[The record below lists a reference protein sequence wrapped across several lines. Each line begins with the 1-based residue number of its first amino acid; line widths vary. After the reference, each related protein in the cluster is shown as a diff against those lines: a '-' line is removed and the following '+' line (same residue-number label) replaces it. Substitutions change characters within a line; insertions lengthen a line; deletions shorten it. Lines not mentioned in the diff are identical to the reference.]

1 MKFLVGSYDQNI
13 YEVTINEKTKTFK
26 ESSIV
31 NDAFKPSYIIPFK
44 DSLAYIHMKDNNQ
57 YLKIKE
63 EDISLG
69 NDTSCH
75 LSYDQKNELIYSSH
89 YQSGSLFVLSKSK
102 KDEWSLLNKYTYQE
116 NSHIH
121 YANFIPTIDL
131 LGVCD
136 LGDNTFYLYTVKN
149 KKLALQTSFKF
160 EPKTGPRHFVYH
172 KSLPLI
178 YIVCEHSGEVITLE
192 YNDLKLTVIQS
203 VSLLKGASAAIRITK
218 NSTHLYASD
227 RLSNTISSFE
237 IIEDGLLI
245 PLQTI
250 STFGDH
256 PRDFNLSNDERYLVV
271 ANMNSSDLSLY
282 ERDLES
288 GSLILL
294 DKGYPLTKGSTVVFI

>member
-1 MKFLVGSYDQNI
+1 MKFLVGSYSQNI
-13 YEVTINEKTKTFK
+13 YEVTINEKTNSF
-26 ESSIV
+26 SNSIIIS
-31 NDAFKPSYIIPFK
+31 DALKPSYLTSYQ
-44 DSLAYIHMKDNNQ
+44 DSLAFIYMKDDLQ
-57 YLKIKE
+57 FVKIKD
-63 EDISLG
+63 EDVTLS

-75 LSYDQKNELIYSSH
+75 LSFDQKNNLIYSSH
-89 YQSGSLFVLSKSK
+89 YHSGSLFILHQNKQKWEVL
-102 KDEWSLLNKYTYQE
+102 DKYTYKE

-136 LGDNTFYLYTVKN
+136 LGDDVFYLYEVIN
-149 KKLALQTSFKF
+149 KKLVLKTSFSFKQ
-160 EPKTGPRHFVYH
+160 KTGPRHFVYH
-172 KSLPLI
+172 QSLPII

-192 YNDLKLTVIQS
+192 YDGSTLNEIQS
-203 VSLLKGASAAIRITK
+203 VQLSKGSSAAIRITK
-218 NSTHLYASD
+218 ASTHLYASD

-256 PRDFNLSNDERYLVV
+256 PRDFNLSLDERFLVV
-271 ANMNSSDLSLY
+271 ANMNSNELSLY

-294 DKGYPLTKGSTVVFI
+294 EKGFSLSKGASVLFI